1 MHVVIV
7 GGGLAGVTAARTIRE
22 NDPRSE
28 ISIYTEEP
36 HPYYPRPRL
45 YEILAGEANPQDIY
59 MFSDS
64 WYSERRIS
72 VHLRKQV
79 VGVEADR
86 KTLLLADGSRVSY
99 DKLLLAIGA
108 HPFVPPIKGT
118 EKTGVFTLR
127 SMRDVLA
134 IREHAQKTRKAIV
147 IGGGVLGLE
156 FAASLRKLGLQV
168 DVVEIFPRL
177 LPRQLDHDGAGVL
190 KDRIASLGIDIYLGS
205 KTEEILG
212 SKTVSGIRLDT
223 GKELTGNLVLI
234 SAGVRSNIDLAAS
247 SGIHVKRGVIVDH
260 RLQTNV
266 PDVYAAGDTAE
277 FEGRTY
283 GIIPAAMEQAKIAA
297 WNMVTKNQQVY
308 TGTIPSNTLKI
319 VGIDLASLGLVN
331 PEDPRYVEIQ
341 KIDKEKGV
349 YKKIVLENGKIVGAI
364 LLGARKGVTAIKE
377 MIERETDVTKHKD
390 SILDDDFDL
399 RRVRP

>member
-1 MHVVIV
+1 
-7 GGGLAGVTAARTIRE
+7 
-22 NDPRSE
+22 
-28 ISIYTEEP
+28 
-36 HPYYPRPRL
+36 
-45 YEILAGEANPQDIY
+45 
-59 MFSDS
+59 
-64 WYSERRIS
+64 
-72 VHLRKQV
+72 
-79 VGVEADR
+79 
-86 KTLLLADGSRVSY
+86 
-99 DKLLLAIGA
+99 
-108 HPFVPPIKGT
+108 
-118 EKTGVFTLR
+118 
-127 SMRDVLA
+127 MRDVLA

-168 DVVEIFPRL
+168 GVVEIFPRL